1 MRRLEGRGGGGAATR
16 RLAIGPRS
24 CLRPNLPSIRWRFGG
39 GMWCNGP
46 PTLGGGLLPPTPIG
60 LGKGGGGAL
69 LDDGIPDERI
79 GENGWGAMG
88 NVE

>member
-1 MRRLEGRGGGGAATR
+1 
-16 RLAIGPRS
+16 
-24 CLRPNLPSIRWRFGG
+24 
-39 GMWCNGP
+39 MWCNGP

-88 NVE
+88 NVEWGYKTLAQTAPLVVGSLQLRYSLRASLLLHAS